1 MEGQQTKPG
10 QSASLPLHLPCAG
23 EGGGIMKKFWAG
35 LALALVATV
44 ILQSRKRAGGELRR
58 REGSGGKKQP
68 PQSRGDASPQPEPSR
83 RAATASVGATTA
95 EARTVESDRP
105 APPLR
110 APKSEEEMLNSA
122 TRQQLLSVYG
132 IGPVLADRI
141 IQNRPYAVA
150 HDVVRQGIIPE
161 STFAQLRKQL
171 LEQAGVW
178 DSLAH

>member
-1 MEGQQTKPG
+1 
-10 QSASLPLHLPCAG
+10 
-23 EGGGIMKKFWAG
+23 MKRFWVG

-44 ILQSRKRAGGELRR
+44 ILQSRRRVEGELRR
-58 REGSGGKKQP
+58 REGNGGKREP
-68 PQSRGDASPQPEPSR
+68 PQSRGDASPQPESNESGAKAGVGT
-83 RAATASVGATTA
+83 AAA
-95 EARTVESDRP
+95 EARTVEAGRRP
-105 APPLR
+105 APPLS
-110 APKSEEEMLNSA
+110 APAPRSEEEMLNSA

-141 IQNRPYAVA
+141 IENRPYAVA

-161 STFAQLRKQL
+161 STFAQLKKQL